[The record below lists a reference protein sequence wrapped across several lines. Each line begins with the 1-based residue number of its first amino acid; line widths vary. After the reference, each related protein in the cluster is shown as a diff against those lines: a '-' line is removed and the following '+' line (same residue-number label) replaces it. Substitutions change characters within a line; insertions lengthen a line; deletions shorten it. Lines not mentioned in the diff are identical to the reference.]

1 MTRFVCKELK
11 RRPLLWQKAR
21 WVWTEPERSNRVVAS
36 VYPGVG
42 RDRGLWIAVVS
53 LGFGLSQV
61 FVSCVDALAYVEKSL
76 AAYERVEEEARA
88 ESMAMPK
95 PGQPVR
101 VN

>member
-1 MTRFVCKELK
+1 M
-11 RRPLLWQKAR
+11 
-21 WVWTEPERSNRVVAS
+21 
-36 VYPGVG
+36 
-42 RDRGLWIAVVS
+42 
-53 LGFGLSQV
+53 
-61 FVSCVDALAYVEKSL
+61 SCVDALAYVEKSL